1 MSEHHTVL
9 VSWQL
14 GQPVAELL
22 SGITMSLLKF
32 SAKPNTLESEMAE
45 RFDVSVGFATLYL
58 EKVFPSADRR
68 SAFSSWWSSLT
79 EAAQFYVSYAMDTNN
94 RGTDVAGRFLSR
106 EGVPQTGRHLDV
118 GSGYGGT
125 SVAFAKRG
133 FETIAVET
141 HPAFAAYTRANT
153 ASYNVKVYEDDF
165 SLMDISKLGYFD
177 VITCNEVLE
186 HVYDPPLVIKRLCSL
201 LSPSGVL
208 MMEVPN
214 WRCLSFI
221 PQDGHYLQFGLTLL
235 PRHEA
240 KELRGALTGDYD
252 YDGMGE
258 YYDIDYYYNLLRAGG
273 LTVGKHHSH
282 IIGNEDSAPQY
293 IESIMSSYRAWLAN
307 DKVPYFL
314 RHSLQIRLDKYLSK
328 FFADSA
334 HARVSQDWEP
344 FREKYLTSF
353 WAFYAQK

>member
-1 MSEHHTVL
+1 
-9 VSWQL
+9 
-14 GQPVAELL
+14 
-22 SGITMSLLKF
+22 MSLLKF
-32 SAKPNTLESEMAE
+32 SAKSNTLDSEMAAH
-45 RFDVSVGFATLYL
+45 FDMPMGFITQYL
-58 EKVFPSADRR
+58 DKAFPSSDRR
-68 SAFSSWWSSLT
+68 SSFSSWWGSLN
-79 EAAQFYVSYAMDTNN
+79 EAAQFYISYAMDTNN
-94 RGTDVAGRFLSR
+94 RGLDVAERFLYR

-133 FETIAVET
+133 FEAIAIET

-165 SLMDISKLGYFD
+165 SLMDIDKLGYFD

-186 HVYDPPLVIKRLCSL
+186 HVYNPPLVINRLSSL
-201 LSPSGVL
+201 LKPSGVL

-235 PRHEA
+235 SRHEA

-258 YYDIDYYYNLLRAGG
+258 YYDIDYYYNLLRTNG
-273 LTVGKHHSH
+273 LTAGKHHNH
-282 IIGNEDSAPQY
+282 VVGNEDSLPQY

-314 RHSLQIRLDKYLSK
+314 RHSLQVKLDEYLSEL
-328 FFADSA
+328 FTDSA
-334 HARVSQDWEP
+334 KARVVQDWEP